1 MDTIGPYNI
10 VRKIAEG
17 GNGIVYLGRNPDVD
31 VLEAIKVIRP
41 EFLGDDVSRE
51 SFRRGARAL
60 TMLAT
65 QPNIL
70 GGAYGQ
76 SGDTVYW
83 VMPYLERGSLAEEK
97 NRKQFLDNPKA
108 AARFMIKVA
117 AAIQFAH
124 RRGII
129 HRDLKP
135 ENILLDEAGE
145 PQVVDFGLAKI
156 LGDISDSASQGSDSG
171 GNRQSQTRTL
181 GVEISLSAP
190 FIGTARFASPEMA
203 RIYFESGSRPEEWKM
218 PALIPMDVYGLGVVL
233 YYLVTGHIP
242 YPGNGFEKVLDDIA
256 NPSVQPEDVRVL
268 NPKISGDLKDIIDMA
283 MHGEPDGRY
292 GNTGEFRKDLE
303 NYLSRRPVRASRPSF
318 FKRTKLWILRNREL
332 SAVLILLAGLAT
344 TAGGIYSRER
354 YRKGVWEN
362 AIREATTRIV
372 YVAKLHSLLFMDHIE
387 DLASPLVAM
396 SENPDVLLAAKGGD
410 RAWFRR
416 WLVERH
422 RRSQEAGA
430 PSAYASWFILDDRGE
445 MLARSPPSSVRLP
458 AEKVK
463 KRDYFKGAKA
473 LSGLKETAKIH
484 RSSFV
489 YKSLIDFDFA
499 YKLSLSVPID
509 SEEGFEG
516 VLVFSVPTSKSL
528 GIKELEGVG
537 YRVALI
543 APMDPSLED
552 AREDMSGHRFVVH
565 PRFESGQKA
574 VRVPEDLQVELD
586 KLVDQAVIDD
596 YKDAFEDRSEQTKGH
611 SVAALMRVPNSN
623 FVVLTWS
630 HLTLLGER

>member
-1 MDTIGPYNI
+1 MDTIGPYHI

-17 GNGIVYLGRNPDVD
+17 WNGVVYLGRNPDVD

-70 GGAYGQ
+70 GGAYGR
-76 SGDTVYW
+76 SGDAVYW

-97 NRKQFLDNPKA
+97 NRKQFLDNPKT

-124 RRGII
+124 RRGVI

-171 GNRQSQTRTL
+171 GNRQSQHGTL
-181 GVEISLSAP
+181 GVEVSLSAP

-233 YYLVTGHIP
+233 YHLVTGHIP
-242 YPGNGFEKVLDDIA
+242 YPGNDFEKVLDDIA
-256 NPSVQPEDVRVL
+256 NPSVQPEDVRAL
-268 NPKISGDLKDIIDMA
+268 NPKISGDLKNIIDMA
-283 MHGEPDGRY
+283 MHEDPDDRY
-292 GNTGEFRKDLE
+292 GNAGVFRKDLE

-318 FKRTKLWILRNREL
+318 FKKAKLWILRNREL
-332 SAVLILLAGLAT
+332 SAALVLLAGLAT

-362 AIREATTRIV
+362 AIRETTTRIE
-372 YVAKLHSLLFMDHIE
+372 YVAKLHSLLFMNHVE
-387 DLASPLVAM
+387 DLASPLVSM
-396 SENPDVLLAAKGGD
+396 SQNPDVILAVRESD
-410 RAWFRR
+410 RTWLRR
-416 WLVERH
+416 WLAERH

-430 PSAYASWFILDDRGE
+430 LSAYASWFIVDDSGE
-445 MLARSPPSSVRLP
+445 MLARSPHSSVHLP
-458 AEKVK
+458 EEVVR
-463 KRDYFKGAKA
+463 KRDYFKGARA
-473 LSGLKETAKIH
+473 LSGLKDTVKIY

-489 YKSLIDFDFA
+489 FKSLIDSDFP
-499 YKLSLSVPID
+499 YKFALSVPID
-509 SEEGFEG
+509 SKEGFEG
-516 VLVFSVPTSKSL
+516 VLVFSVPTSKNL
-528 GIKELEGVG
+528 GIEELGGVG
-537 YRVALI
+537 YQVALL
-543 APMDPSLED
+543 APMDPSSKD
-552 AREDMSGHRFVVH
+552 ASEDMSGHRFVVH

-574 VRVPEDLQVELD
+574 VWAPEDLQVKLD
-586 KLVDQAVIDD
+586 KLVDHAIIDD
-596 YKDAFEDRSEQTKGH
+596 YQDPLGDRSQQAKGH
-611 SVAALMRVPNSN
+611 SVAALMRVANSN

-630 HLTLLGER
+630 HLSLLGEG

>member
-17 GNGIVYLGRNPDVD
+17 GNGVVYLGRNPDVD

-41 EFLGDDVSRE
+41 ELLGDDVSRE

-83 VMPYLERGSLAEEK
+83 AMPYLERGSLAEEK
-97 NRKQFLDNPKA
+97 NRKQLLDHPKD

-156 LGDISDSASQGSDSG
+156 LGDISDSAPQGSDPG
-171 GNRQSQTRTL
+171 GNRQPQNRTL

-203 RIYFESGSRPEEWKM
+203 RIYFESGSGPSESKM

-242 YPGNGFEKVLDDIA
+242 YPGNDFEKVLDDIA
-256 NPSVQPEDVRVL
+256 NPLVQPEDVQAL

-283 MHGEPDGRY
+283 MHEDPDARY
-292 GNTGEFRKDLE
+292 GNAGVFRKDLE
-303 NYLSRRPVRASRPSF
+303 NYLSRRPVKASRPSF
-318 FKRTKLWILRNREL
+318 FRKSKFWILRNREL
-332 SAVLILLAGLAT
+332 AVVLVLLAGLAT
-344 TAGGIYSRER
+344 SAGGIYSREKSR
-354 YRKGVWEN
+354 ARVWES
-362 AIREATTRIV
+362 AIRETTARIV
-372 YVAKLHSLLFMDHIE
+372 YVAKLHSRLFMGHVE
-387 DLASPLVAM
+387 DLAAPLVSI
-396 SENPDVLLAAKGGD
+396 SENPDVILAAKERD
-410 RAWFRR
+410 RAWLRR

-430 PSAYASWFILDDRGE
+430 PSAYASWFIVDDGGE
-445 MLARSPPSSVRLP
+445 MLARSPHSSVHLP
-458 AEKVK
+458 EEVVR

-473 LSGLKETAKIH
+473 LNGLTETAKIH

-489 YKSLIDFDFA
+489 FKSLIDSDFA
-499 YKLSLSVPID
+499 YKFALSVPID
-509 SEEGFEG
+509 SKEGFEG

-528 GIKELEGVG
+528 GIKELEGEG
-537 YRVALI
+537 YRVALL
-543 APMDPSLED
+543 APMDPSSTD
-552 AREDMSGHRFVVH
+552 ASEDMSGHRFVVH
-565 PRFESGQKA
+565 PSFEPGQKA
-574 VRVPEDLQVELD
+574 VRVPEGLQVELD
-586 KLVDQAVIDD
+586 ELVDQAIIDD
-596 YKDAFEDRSEQTKGH
+596 YKDPLEDRSEQANGH
-611 SVAALMRVPNSN
+611 SVAALMRVQDSN
-623 FVVLTWS
+623 FIVLTWS
-630 HLTLLGER
+630 QLSLLGER

>member
-1 MDTIGPYNI
+1 MDTVGPYHI

-31 VLEAIKVIRP
+31 VLEAVKVIRP

-76 SGDTVYW
+76 SGNTVYW

-97 NRKQFLDNPKA
+97 NRKQFLDDPKA

-156 LGDISDSASQGSDSG
+156 LGDISDSAPQGSGSDK
-171 GNRQSQTRTL
+171 NRQPQNRTL
-181 GVEISLSAP
+181 GVDVSLSAP

-203 RIYFESGSRPEEWKM
+203 RIYFESGSRPAEWKM

-242 YPGNGFEKVLDDIA
+242 YPGNDFEKVLGDIA
-256 NPSVQPEDVRVL
+256 NPSVQPDDARFI
-268 NPKISGDLKDIIDMA
+268 NPKISGDLNDIIGMA
-283 MHGEPDGRY
+283 MHEEPDVRY
-292 GNTGEFRKDLE
+292 GNAGVFRKDLE
-303 NYLSRRPVRASRPSF
+303 NYLSRRPVRASHPFF
-318 FKRTKLWILRNREL
+318 FKKAKLWIMRNREL
-332 SAVLILLAGLAT
+332 SAVLVLLAGLAT

-354 YRKGVWEN
+354 YQKEIREN
-362 AIREATTRIV
+362 AIRETTTRTV
-372 YVAKLHSLLFMDHIE
+372 YVAKLHSLLFMEHVE
-387 DLASPLVAM
+387 DLAFPLVSM
-396 SENPDVLLAAKGGD
+396 SDNPDVILAVKERD
-410 RAWFRR
+410 RTWLER

-422 RRSQEAGA
+422 RRSEEAGA
-430 PSAYASWFILDDRGE
+430 PSSYASWFVVDDSGE
-445 MLARSPPSSVRLP
+445 MLARSPTSSVHLP
-458 AEKVK
+458 AEVVIR
-463 KRDYFKGAKA
+463 RDYFKGAKA
-473 LSGLKETAKIH
+473 LSGQKGTAKIH

-489 YKSLIDFDFA
+489 FKSLIDSNFA
-499 YKLSLSVPID
+499 YKFALSVPID
-509 SEEGFEG
+509 SKEGFEG
-516 VLVFSVPTSKSL
+516 VLVFSVPTSKSF
-528 GIKELEGVG
+528 GIKELEGAG
-537 YRVALI
+537 YRVALL
-543 APMDPSLED
+543 APMDPSSKD
-552 AREDMSGHRFVVH
+552 ASEDMSGHRFVVH
-565 PRFESGQKA
+565 PDFKPGQKA
-574 VRVPEDLQVELD
+574 VRAPENLQVELD
-586 KLVDQAVIDD
+586 KLVDQAIIDD
-596 YKDAFEDRSEQTKGH
+596 YKDPLEGRSEQADGR
-611 SVAALMRVPNSN
+611 SVAALMRVPDSN

-630 HLTLLGER
+630 HVSLLGER

>member
-17 GNGIVYLGRNPDVD
+17 GNGVVYLGRNPDVD

-60 TMLAT
+60 TMLAI

-83 VMPYLERGSLAEEK
+83 VMPYLERGSLAEEE
-97 NRKQFLDNPKA
+97 NREQFLDNPKA

-135 ENILLDEAGE
+135 ENILFDDSGE

-156 LGDISDSASQGSDSG
+156 LGDISDSASQGSDASR
-171 GNRQSQTRTL
+171 NRQPQNRTL
-181 GVEISLSAP
+181 DVGISLSAP

-203 RIYFESGSRPEEWKM
+203 RIYFESGSKPAEWKM

-233 YYLVTGHIP
+233 YYLVTGHVP
-242 YPGNGFEKVLDDIA
+242 YPGNDFEKVLDDIA

-283 MHGEPDGRY
+283 MHEEPDGRY
-292 GNTGEFRKDLE
+292 GNAGVLRKDLE
-303 NYLSRRPVRASRPSF
+303 NYLSRRPVKASRPSF
-318 FKRTKLWILRNREL
+318 IKKTKLWILRNREL
-332 SAVLILLAGLAT
+332 TAALVLLAGLAT
-344 TAGGIYSRER
+344 TAAGIYSRER
-354 YRKGVWEN
+354 YRAGVWEN
-362 AIREATTRIV
+362 AIRETTTRIV
-372 YVAKLHSLLFMDHIE
+372 YVARLHSLLFMDHAE
-387 DLASPLVAM
+387 DLATPLVSM
-396 SENPDVLLAAKGGD
+396 SENPDVILAAKERD
-410 RAWFRR
+410 RTWLTR
-416 WLVERH
+416 WLVERR

-430 PSAYASWFILDDRGE
+430 LSAYASWFIVDDSGE
-445 MLARSPPSSVRLP
+445 MLARSPRSSVHLP
-458 AEKVK
+458 AEVVRE
-463 KRDYFKGAKA
+463 RDYFKGAKA
-473 LSGLKETAKIH
+473 LSGLDKTAKIH

-489 YKSLIDFDFA
+489 FKSLIDSDFV
-499 YKLSLSVPID
+499 YKFSLSVPLD
-509 SEEGFEG
+509 SKEGFEG

-528 GIKELEGVG
+528 GITELEGVG
-537 YRVALI
+537 YRVALL
-543 APMDPSLED
+543 APMDPSSKD
-552 AREDMSGHRFVVH
+552 ASEDMSGHRFVVH
-565 PRFESGQKA
+565 PRFISGQKA
-574 VRVPEDLQVELD
+574 VRAPEDLQVELD
-586 KLVDQAVIDD
+586 KLVDQAIIDD
-596 YKDAFEDRSEQTKGH
+596 YKDPLENRSEQAEGH
-611 SVAALMRVPNSN
+611 SVAALMRVSNSN

-630 HLTLLGER
+630 HLSLLGER